1 MARSIVAGVV
11 LFTLLACEQPPDSPI
26 AQAGL
31 FTTVGA
37 PRSWKL
43 EPPPADTIRTV
54 TRRVWYGESADYL
67 GSPTPDGTAIAF
79 HDWNTGDLA
88 IRDLTTG
95 AIQNLT
101 NNPAPYAPGFGMFPV
116 ISQDAQRVAYTW
128 LEFEKPFEW
137 QLRVVDR
144 ENPEPRVLHAV
155 EPWIH
160 PTDWSPDNKQVVALK
175 LLPDGT
181 YQIVLVSAEDGSVR
195 VLKQLDWRMPMN
207 MAFSPDGRFV
217 AYDFPADPAIEESRD
232 LFLLPLDGS
241 PEGRLVNHPAD
252 DMFFGW
258 APDGRH
264 ILFSSDRTGAPA
276 AWLLRV
282 VDGVAEGSPLL
293 VKPDMWQ
300 SVPMGFARDGR
311 FFYGVKTGNQTVR
324 IASLDPE
331 TGEAVGPPVPGTARS
346 LGTTSWPSWSPDGHH
361 LAFLL
366 QPSLAQAPRILA
378 IRSIETGEERHLR
391 LPMELNYPTQPLW
404 TPDGRAILLR
414 SQDREGQ
421 HGLYRAN
428 VLTGETQ
435 PVFKKPL
442 WAIRTFDV
450 LAGGDAIVYVSE
462 GKNEAGNAEARI
474 LVRNLDSGEER
485 EIHRFPT
492 QGAEEFRQ
500 IVLSPDGETV
510 AVLHTKALDA
520 DSPANAVL
528 LLSIAGGEPRELLR
542 GSFQNLAWLP
552 NGRFLL
558 LRVPDDPK
566 DSGGGGQ
573 RMHLSRVD
581 VKSGQVSEAG
591 LTMDGAGLMALSRDG
606 RRLAYL
612 DGASAVE
619 VWVMENFL
627 PPADES
633 RPSGSGG

>member
-1 MARSIVAGVV
+1 MARSVVAGVV
-11 LFTLLACEQPPDSPI
+11 LFTLLACEQPPENSI

-67 GSPTPDGTAIAF
+67 GSPTPDGAAIAF
-79 HDWNTGDLA
+79 HNWNTGDLA
-88 IRDLTTG
+88 IRDLATG
-95 AIQNLT
+95 ATRNLT
-101 NNPAPYAPGFGMFPV
+101 NNPAPYFPGWGMFPV
-116 ISQDAQRVAYTW
+116 VSRDGQRVAYTW
-128 LEFEKPFEW
+128 WESEKPFEW

-160 PTDWSPDNKQVVALK
+160 PRDWSPDDKQVAALK

-181 YQIVLVSAEDGSVR
+181 FQIVLVSSDDGSVQ
-195 VLKQLDWRMPMN
+195 VLKQLDWRMPMT
-207 MAFSPDGRFV
+207 MAFSPDGRFLL
-217 AYDFPADPAIEESRD
+217 YDFPADPEKEESRD

-241 PEGRLVNHPAD
+241 PERRLVDHPAD
-252 DMFFGW
+252 DMLFGW
-258 APDGRH
+258 TPDGRH

-282 VDGVAEGSPLL
+282 VDGVAQGSPLL
-293 VKPDMWQ
+293 VKPDLWQ
-300 SVPMGFARDGR
+300 SVPMGFTRDGR

-346 LGTTSWPSWSPDGHH
+346 LGAASWPSWSPDGHH

-378 IRSIETGEERHLR
+378 IRSMESGEERHLR
-391 LPMELNYPTQPLW
+391 LPMELNYPMQPLW

-421 HGLYRAN
+421 QGLYRAN
-428 VLTGETQ
+428 VLTGETW
-435 PVFKKPL
+435 PIFKKAL
-442 WAIRTFDV
+442 WGARAFDV
-450 LAGGDAIVYVSE
+450 LPGGDAIVYVSE
-462 GKNEAGNAEARI
+462 GKDEAGKVEARI
-474 LVRNLDSGEER
+474 MVRNLDSGEER
-485 EIHRFPT
+485 EIFRTLP
-492 QGAEEFRQ
+492 QGTGELSQ

-510 AVLHTKALDA
+510 AVLHSSVLDGE
-520 DSPANAVL
+520 SRSNAVL
-528 LLSIAGGEPRELLR
+528 LLPIAGGEPRELLR
-542 GSFQNLAWLP
+542 GSFQKLAWLP

-558 LRVPDDPK
+558 LRAYDDPK
-566 DSGGGGQ
+566 SPAGGGG

-581 VKSGQVSEAG
+581 VDSGEIVDVG
-591 LTMDGAGLMALSRDG
+591 LSMDGPGHMALSRDG

-612 DGASAVE
+612 DGASAME
-619 VWVMENFL
+619 VWVMEDFL
-627 PPADES
+627 PPA
-633 RPSGSGG
+633 G